1 MLEALLITLIAFLF
15 LLFLVLLF
23 FFVLLSTTLTRLPW
37 QLDYRRL
44 PPVCYGGDYDHG
56 TRGKKECCGGGAG
69 AGGGG
74 GGDVDVVNGQSKLVS
89 YQ

>member
-1 MLEALLITLIAFLF
+1 MLESILITLIAFLF

-44 PPVCYGGDYDHG
+44 PPMCYGGLQG
-56 TRGKKECCGGGAG
+56 TREVKEMGMGMGMGCC

-74 GGDVDVVNGQSKLVS
+74 GGGGGGGVEDSLV
-89 YQ
+89 